1 MAGGQLTLDGA
12 WAGTTATYTSGR
24 AIEFVATFGAAAN
37 QHGGFGVDY
46 NTSAN
51 WAMFSTFNTTDTLY
65 ARSNNGTMTNTSL
78 GTAYVGSPHL
88 YRIEWNASNV
98 VFYIDG
104 TQVATQPV
112 TISTNMRPLFSD
124 LVVSGPS
131 LTVDWAH
138 MTPYNGPCTYTSR
151 VFDAGEMVTWDTLSW
166 TSEVPTG
173 TGLSL
178 SYSIGDTPTPDGSW
192 SAFVT
197 VGSSPAALGGSSQYI
212 QYKADF
218 SATDTTHTPVLE
230 DLSFTDHPGADTTPP
245 TITDRSPAADA
256 SGVPLDTDV
265 TVTFDEPMNAA
276 TITDTTFTL
285 RAQGV
290 GSDLPA
296 TVSYEDGVATLD
308 PSADLAP
315 STTYDVTVAASVAD
329 LVGNTLG
336 ADDTWSFTTAAQIL
350 SLTDTTVADFNA
362 GTVGACTVDD
372 SVGNGALRLPGTIEE
387 NFSGT
392 TLPAGWSGY
401 KWPDGNGSGT
411 WTVAGGSVSLDGVSV
426 RNDTLY
432 DPGTRL
438 EFVATFQAGNFE
450 HVGFGG
456 GDVTYNQGPIAMF
469 STRTGVDT
477 LYTSL
482 YISGTY
488 YDVPLAN
495 SATLLGSAHTY
506 RIDWKVD
513 GFDFYVD
520 GALVSSRTDVV
531 TEQMRV
537 AASEFNAGGV
547 SLSVDW
553 MSLTPYISPC
563 TFESRVFDA
572 GQAVNW
578 SDLSSVGSAP
588 TGTSVSFET
597 RSGNTS
603 APDETWSAWEAV
615 NSPIASPDGQYL
627 QYRATLSASDPA
639 QTPVLES
646 VTVNYSAIPNAV
658 PVAADDNYSTNE
670 DTVLHVAAPG
680 VLDNDTDADLD
691 PLSAVKVTDP
701 AHGAV
706 TLNADGSFTYTPETG
721 FSGEDSFTYKA
732 NDGTADSN
740 EATVTITVEATHLC
754 VNVGGTDGCY
764 ASIQAA
770 IDAATQ
776 GDTISVYPGTYDQD
790 EANGRDPD
798 TGGSGANDF
807 NIFVDKGLTLQGVDG
822 SGDPITSS
830 AGVLAQVIAKRDL
843 PSFGEDAIF
852 VQADHVTITGLKI
865 VGRVTENNKTIE
877 VVGDDFVL
885 KDSQV
890 YAMDGVAA
898 VYMDDRHYDAGTD
911 TSHVQAYLIDG
922 NLLDGGGLF
931 GSGLRFSS
939 GAGWSGPV
947 SGRVI
952 SNNTF
957 QAVLDGIEFVGPQAD
972 PWDVYPVGAAT
983 ITGNNFTA
991 ADRRHIIAWGTYAGG
1006 LGYGALD
1013 WNDILSSNTFDK
1025 AVTVRT
1031 PADEMRTW
1039 DCPGCGSAGD
1049 ILNIVGIYSGDS
1061 TVCHRSGGASWRYD
1075 QRGGRHLRRAR
1086 GRGQAAHP
1094 EWCGRW
1100 LIHPRCE
1107 LLQHGWQCDQH
1118 HGADRGHQDRRL

>member
-1 MAGGQLTLDGA
+1 MITLMVERARSMRKSMTQQPISLAPKGLSGPKPPSRAAGLAGYLARAQWGWEDLDSDGDLDIAVAVNSSPGRLFWYQNPGGADASNPALWHEYLIDATPGDGA
-12 WAGTTATYTSGR
+12 DAQIGDIDQDGNPDIVYSGNRGTLNYLYAYFAPADPTNVPGWTRVSLAGDTYHASLVDFDGDGDLDIIR
-24 AIEFVATFGAAAN
+24 ASAYSNLVSWLENPGGAAARSL
-37 QHGGFGVDY
+37 
-46 NTSAN
+46 TN
-51 WAMFSTFNTTDTLY
+51 WHE
-65 ARSNNGTMTNTSL
+65 
-78 GTAYVGSPHL
+78 YV
-88 YRIEWNASNV
+88 IEQNAS
-98 VFYIDG
+98 I
-104 TQVATQPV
+104 
-112 TISTNMRPLFSD
+112 
-124 LVVSGPS
+124 
-131 LTVDWAH
+131 
-138 MTPYNGPCTYTSR
+138 
-151 VFDAGEMVTWDTLSW
+151 
-166 TSEVPTG
+166 
-173 TGLSL
+173 
-178 SYSIGDTPTPDGSW
+178 
-192 SAFVT
+192 
-197 VGSSPAALGGSSQYI
+197 
-212 QYKADF
+212 
-218 SATDTTHTPVLE
+218 TT
-230 DLSFTDHPGADTTPP
+230 AN
-245 TITDRSPAADA
+245 R
-256 SGVPLDTDV
+256 
-265 TVTFDEPMNAA
+265 
-276 TITDTTFTL
+276 
-285 RAQGV
+285 
-290 GSDLPA
+290 
-296 TVSYEDGVATLD
+296 
-308 PSADLAP
+308 
-315 STTYDVTVAASVAD
+315 ASVAD
-329 LVGNTLG
+329 IDGDGDLDIGMDADPSGSTGIFKWYRRPDDPRDVGAWQIYTIDSDPTYTAYAHDSFLADIDLDGDVDMAGVGPNSKTVMWWVNEPAAGGTTYLDPTKWQNGGGNVDNSIVTVTGPNTYIRSQPTFLYKAIRTKARFAVYANYGDIGFNSGLLTLG
-336 ADDTWSFTTAAQIL
+336 KNDAAFTSWDGVIRSITSDANSFSWGYSLDEGTDWKTWDLLWNPGQVKFLVDGVLRQVHSTTIPSIPLNLQMNTYEGNPNLQADWVLVREYVTSEPTA
-350 SLTDTTVADFNA
+350 
-362 GTVGACTVDD
+362 
-372 SVGNGALRLPGTIEE
+372 SVGIEE
-387 NFSGT
+387 AQNT
-392 TLPAGWSGY
+392 A
-401 KWPDGNGSGT
+401 
-411 WTVAGGSVSLDGVSV
+411 
-426 RNDTLY
+426 
-432 DPGTRL
+432 
-438 EFVATFQAGNFE
+438 
-450 HVGFGG
+450 
-456 GDVTYNQGPIAMF
+456 
-469 STRTGVDT
+469 
-477 LYTSL
+477 
-482 YISGTY
+482 
-488 YDVPLAN
+488 PL
-495 SATLLGSAHTY
+495 
-506 RIDWKVD
+506 
-513 GFDFYVD
+513 
-520 GALVSSRTDVV
+520 
-531 TEQMRV
+531 
-537 AASEFNAGGV
+537 
-547 SLSVDW
+547 
-553 MSLTPYISPC
+553 
-563 TFESRVFDA
+563 
-572 GQAVNW
+572 
-578 SDLSSVGSAP
+578 
-588 TGTSVSFET
+588 
-597 RSGNTS
+597 
-603 APDETWSAWEAV
+603 
-615 NSPIASPDGQYL
+615 
-627 QYRATLSASDPA
+627 
-639 QTPVLES
+639 
-646 VTVNYSAIPNAV
+646 
-658 PVAADDNYSTNE
+658 AADDNYSTNE

-732 NDGTADSN
+732 NDGTTDSN

-764 ASIQAA
+764 AGIQAA

-1049 ILNIVGIYSGDS
+1049 ILNIVGIYSGIQRYAIDRVAQAGDTINVGAGTYAERVVVDKPLTLSGAGVGSSILDASSFS
-1061 TVCHRSGGASWRYD
+1061 TAGNVINITALTGDTKIEGFDLLTGDFSNGIHAAGGTDAAGKIEILNNHIISTDFGDDQYGIIGGYGDVRKVVISGTKSPTPTPTAS
-1075 QRGGRHLRRAR
+1075 
-1086 GRGQAAHP
+1086 
-1094 EWCGRW
+1094 
-1100 LIHPRCE
+1100 
-1107 LLQHGWQCDQH
+1107 
-1118 HGADRGHQDRRL
+1118 